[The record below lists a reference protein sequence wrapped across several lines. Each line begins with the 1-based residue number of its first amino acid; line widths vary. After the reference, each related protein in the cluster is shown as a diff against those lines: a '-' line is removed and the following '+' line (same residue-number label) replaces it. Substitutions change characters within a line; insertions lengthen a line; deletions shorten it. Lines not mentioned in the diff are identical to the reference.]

1 MIDEKTVTITFSGKI
16 LEYAEKI
23 LEIEI
28 KEFSYLEPSTLKG
41 FVFSALLRKYEEY
54 VSLLERVELQEPL
67 LNSISLSDPKT
78 EEVNAE

>member
-1 MIDEKTVTITFSGKI
+1 MKDEKVVTITFNGRV

-23 LEIEI
+23 LEIENS
-28 KEFSYLEPSTLKG
+28 EFSYLEPSTLKG

-67 LNSISLSDPKT
+67 LNSISLLDPNHVK
-78 EEVNAE
+78 EVE

>member
-1 MIDEKTVTITFSGKI
+1 MIDEKVVTITFNGRV

-23 LEIEI
+23 LEIENS
-28 KEFSYLEPSTLKG
+28 EFSYLEPSTLKG

-67 LNSISLSDPKT
+67 LNSISLLDPKGDK
-78 EEVNAE
+78 EVE